1 MFESAFVTEDPE
13 LRAAVTEALRY
24 APTDLPV
31 MILGPSGTG
40 KTSLARVI
48 HDRSGRA
55 GAFVAIN
62 CSAYTEDLLE
72 AELFGYRKGAFTGAG
87 EARKGRLLEA
97 HKGTLF
103 LDEIGTMSPNMQM
116 KLLKAIEEKTFH
128 PLDSERAETSDFRVI
143 SATLEDP
150 TDLIARGRMRF
161 DLFQRVQGYTI
172 NIKPLAERTCDLFPL
187 IR

>member
-150 TDLIARGRMRF
+150 TDLIARGRMRC
-161 DLFQRVQGYTI
+161 
-172 NIKPLAERTCDLFPL
+172 ASTCSSAC
-187 IR
+187 RATR